1 MLAANIWHWWI
12 GLALVL
18 LAVLSVVALVAAYL
32 KSVTAPQHPGKGQ
45 RSAHHTDL

>member
-1 MLAANIWHWWI
+1 MLAANVWHWWI

-18 LAVLSVVALVAAYL
+18 LAVLAIVALVASYL
-32 KSVTAPQHPGKGQ
+32 KAVTAKQHPGRGQ

>member
-18 LAVLSVVALVAAYL
+18 LAIVAIVALVVAYL
-32 KSVTAPQHPGKGQ
+32 GSVTAKQHPRRAQ
-45 RSAHHTDL
+45 QSRHHTDL